1 MSDAFQDNEI
11 TDPDQLSFLKT
22 TNIATAFAGPP
33 AEELIIDYSNKL
45 IGLYVGA
52 GDSPPNNLTNDG
64 VTIKAVYSKLKDA
77 WRTDAD
83 LIKFDFPMGPIT
95 DESFELI
102 NGWNWDKGKSASP
115 QRVSGTDGV
124 QAETTELLRTGGWQ
138 VVNTANVTTEEWAG
152 IITLGAL
159 ADTDQV
165 YYQQVDDETVDNTA
179 NFLLKGRVNQAVQI
193 FDSAPSP
200 DTSNKTYFKVFVRE
214 WKKTYASSAFDEIG
228 VTTATFQAY
237 RFPLINAVD
246 LNVTHAE
253 EVVNGTAGFITNA
266 TGTGTAQTYTTGIIE
281 HGLAVDDVVTITGMN
296 PAGYNA
302 TSASVT
308 AVTSTTFTIA
318 GSESGAFVSGGAV
331 QLDLYAA
338 MAITYARDT
347 DDERVLNEEAS
358 TGTQGYVTG
367 VWQSGTA
374 YNVGDVAQDT
384 NSPARWFIVTVAG
397 TSSGD
402 ASNLAGGSDTG
413 VTWAAYSFER
423 EINTDN
429 FFAFTVAID
438 GDTGTANANDGD
450 ASISFIYEYVQAELR
465 KASDIDDTSPGTVI
479 GKTADTLLTFVGP
492 TLVTSRGVYIDSFA
506 GVDQNSIEF
515 FDALNVKREFNF
527 VSLFT
532 INFGANLQADPY
544 AKYFVF
550 FTSGDGAND
559 DYGEINAIL
568 VNHIDAV
575 PGQMTGDVNP
585 TNTAN
590 ERTNVQ
596 HLYDYDVNIQ
606 RGAGTNGTDAPV
618 TVIGIGLEESQWV
631 KAASTIGRNKTS
643 NVTLTSAKERN
654 YEQGTTFP

>member
-22 TNIATAFAGPP
+22 TDIATAWAVPP
-33 AEELIIDYSNKL
+33 AEELIIDYVNKV

-77 WRTDAD
+77 WRSDAD
-83 LIKFDFPMGPIT
+83 LIKFEFPMGPIT

-115 QRVSGTDGV
+115 VRVSGTDGV

-138 VVNTANVTTEEWAG
+138 VVTGGTTTEEWAG
-152 IITLGAL
+152 VITLGAL

-165 YYQQVDDETVDNTA
+165 YYQQVNDETVDNTA
-179 NFLLKGRVNQAVQI
+179 NFILKGKVNQAVQI

-214 WKKTYASSAFDEIG
+214 WQKTYAESAFSDIG
-228 VTTATFQAY
+228 VETATFQAY

-253 EVVNGTAGFITNA
+253 EVVNNTSGFITNA
-266 TGTGTAQTYTTGIIE
+266 TGTGTAQTYTTGTTA
-281 HGLAVDDVVTITGMN
+281 HGLVVDDVVTITGMT

-302 TSASVT
+302 ASATVT
-308 AVTSTTFTIA
+308 AVTTTTFTIA
-318 GSESGAFVSGGAV
+318 GSENGAFSVGGAV
-331 QLDLYAA
+331 QLDLYSN
-338 MAITYARDT
+338 MTITYARDT
-347 DDERVLNEEAS
+347 DDERVLAEAPAA
-358 TGTQGYVTG
+358 GTQGYVRGAWSSG
-367 VWQSGTA
+367 VA
-374 YNVGDVAQDT
+374 YNVGDVAQDA
-384 NSPARWFIVTVAG
+384 NSPGRWFIVTVAG

-402 ASNLAGGSDTG
+402 ATNLAGGSDTG

-429 FFAFTVAID
+429 FRPFIVAID
-438 GDTGTANANDGD
+438 GDTTTANINDG
-450 ASISFIYEYVQAELR
+450 AARTSYIYEFVQAELR
-465 KASDIDDTSPGTVI
+465 KAVDIDDAAPGTVI
-479 GKTADTLLTFVGP
+479 GKTAASLLTFVGP
-492 TLVTSRGVYIDSFA
+492 TLVTSRGVYVDSFA
-506 GVDQNSIEF
+506 SADQNSIDF
-515 FDALNVKREFNF
+515 FDALNVLQRFNF

-550 FTSGDGAND
+550 FTAGDGASD

-568 VNHIDAV
+568 VNHIDST
-575 PGQMTGDVNP
+575 PGQMTGNVNP
-585 TNTAN
+585 GQTAN
-590 ERTNVQ
+590 ERTFVE

-606 RGAGTNGTDAPV
+606 RGAGTNETDAPV
-618 TVIGIGLEESQWV
+618 TVIGIGLEKSQWV
-631 KAASTIGRNKTS
+631 KATSTIGRDKTS
-643 NVTLTSAKERN
+643 NVTLTSALERN
-654 YEQGTTFP
+654 YAQGTTFP

>member
-1 MSDAFQDNEI
+1 MSDAFQDLEI

-33 AEELIIDYSNKL
+33 AEELIIDYANKL

-102 NGWNWDKGKSASP
+102 NGWNWDKGKAASP

-138 VVNTANVTTEEWAG
+138 VVDTGGNTTEEWAG

-165 YYQQVDDETVDNTA
+165 YYQQVNDETVDNTST
-179 NFLLKGRVNQAVQI
+179 FLLKGRVNQAVQI
-193 FDSAPSP
+193 FDSTPSP

-228 VTTATFQAY
+228 VQTATFQAY

-253 EVVNGTAGFITNA
+253 EVVNGTTGFITNA
-266 TGTGTAQTYTTGIIE
+266 TGTGTAQTYTTGLIE
-281 HGLAVDDVVTITGMN
+281 HGLTTGDVVTITGMT

-302 TSASVT
+302 ASATITGTTTTS
-308 AVTSTTFTIA
+308 FTIA
-318 GSESGAFVSGGAV
+318 GAESGAFTVGGGV

-338 MAITYARDT
+338 MSISYSRDA
-347 DDERVLNEEAS
+347 DNERVLNTAPA
-358 TGTQGYVTG
+358 TGTQGYVRG
-367 VWQSGTA
+367 AWQSGTA
-374 YNVGDVAQDT
+374 YNVGDVVQDSNT
-384 NSPARWFIVTVAG
+384 PARWFIVTVAG

-402 ASNLAGGSDTG
+402 ATNLSGGSDTG
-413 VTWAAYSFER
+413 VSWAAYTFER

-429 FFAFTVAID
+429 FYAFTIAID

-450 ASISFIYEYVQAELR
+450 ASISYIYEFVQAQLR
-465 KASDIDDTSPGTVI
+465 KAVDIDAVSPGVVI
-479 GKTADTLLTFVGP
+479 GKTADTLLSFVGP
-492 TLVTSRGVYIDSFA
+492 TLLTSRGVYVDSFA

-515 FDALNVKREFNF
+515 IDALNAKQVFNF

-532 INFGANLQADPY
+532 INFGTNMQADAY

-550 FTSGDGAND
+550 FSAGNGASD

-568 VNHIDAV
+568 VNHIDAS
-575 PGQMTGDVNP
+575 PGQMTGNVNP
-585 TNTAN
+585 TNTPN
-590 ERTNVQ
+590 ERAFVQ
-596 HLYDYDVNIQ
+596 HLYDYDVNVQ
-606 RGAGTNGTDAPV
+606 RGSGTDGTDAPV

-631 KAASTIGRNKTS
+631 KATSIIERNKTS